1 MFMYYYRKRG
11 AGGLPLKLRSKEE
24 SLGYTLCF
32 VRSVVVVVVVFIVLK
47 WIKFKILLS
56 LRERVL

>member
-32 VRSVVVVVVVFIVLK
+32 VSSVVVVVFIVLK